1 MTKRFSVYHEG
12 ALFSGLYMTEEDN
25 PFFKT
30 LACFKPMQDLEVDQ
44 LGTWATDP
52 DGKKYYVIRDL
63 DKE

>member
-1 MTKRFSVYHEG
+1 MTKRFSVYHQG
-12 ALFSGLYMTEEDN
+12 ALFSGLYMAGEDN

-30 LACFKPMQDLEVDQ
+30 LTYVKPMQDLEIDQ
-44 LGTWATDP
+44 LGTWATDS